1 MVVGGIVRL
10 HGPSRPPDKGGR
22 VLALVRH
29 GQTDWNAA
37 GRLQGHTDVPLNSL
51 GRQQAH
57 DAGTSLSAGRWDV
70 LVSSPLGRAVET
82 AQIIGS
88 QLGLELAETV
98 PELLERD
105 YRGIEGTVL
114 RGMDR
119 PRIDQLMRHAEP
131 EADVAVRGIVGLQA
145 LLRTYPEQNIVAV
158 AHGTILRL
166 TLNVLHGTPRDYI
179 LNGETV
185 ELDPD
190 VVLGYRADPDQLAAA
205 RP

>member
-1 MVVGGIVRL
+1 M
-10 HGPSRPPDKGGR
+10 
-22 VLALVRH
+22 LALVRH

-37 GRLQGHTDVPLNSL
+37 GRLQGHTDVPLNSV
-51 GRQQAH
+51 GREQAY
-57 DAGTSLSAGRWDV
+57 DAGASLSAGGWDV

-88 QLGLELAETV
+88 QVGLELAETV
-98 PELLERD
+98 PDLLERD

-114 RGMDR
+114 RGMER
-119 PRIDQLMRHAEP
+119 PRIDELMRQAEP
-131 EADVAVRGIVGLQA
+131 EADVAVRGIAGLQA
-145 LLRTYPEQNIVAV
+145 LLRSYPEQNIIAV

-190 VVLGYRADPDQLAAA
+190 VVLGYRADPDQLAGT
-205 RP
+205 RS

>member
-1 MVVGGIVRL
+1 L
-10 HGPSRPPDKGGR
+10 
-22 VLALVRH
+22 LALVRH

-51 GRQQAH
+51 GRQQAN
-57 DAGTSLSAGRWDV
+57 DAGASLSARGWDV

-88 QLGLELAETV
+88 RVGLDLAETV

-119 PRIDQLMRHAEP
+119 PEIDELMRQAEP
-131 EADVAVRGIVGLQA
+131 EADVAVRGIAGLQA
-145 LLRTYPEQNIVAV
+145 LLRSYPEQNIIAV

-190 VVLGYRADPDQLAAA
+190 VVLGYRADPDQLAAT
-205 RP
+205 RS